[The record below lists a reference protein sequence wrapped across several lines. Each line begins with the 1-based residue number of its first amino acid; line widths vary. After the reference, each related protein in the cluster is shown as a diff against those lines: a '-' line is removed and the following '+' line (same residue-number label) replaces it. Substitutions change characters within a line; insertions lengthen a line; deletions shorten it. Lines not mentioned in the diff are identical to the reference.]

1 MIADV
6 DPDDASRSEAEEVH
20 HSAILARYLRQ
31 LSASQ
36 SRTPERLCPPTLVFH
51 REYLCRP
58 QRNLHK
64 CIRNVPE
71 VAGVGR

>member
-20 HSAILARYLRQ
+20 IRRYWHAIFVK

-36 SRTPERLCPPTLVFH
+36 SRTPERLCLRLSSSIENIFADHNAICT
-51 REYLCRP
+51 
-58 QRNLHK
+58 
-64 CIRNVPE
+64 NVYE
-71 VAGVGR
+71 MSGGGRSWR